1 MTQNKQRH
9 AIYVSVKRQH
19 PDWPPELIK
28 KEVDKLEGSHNG
40 SQRFTKGSQVHISG
54 KPENS
59 EDELVINQKGS
70 HNGSQRF
77 TKSSQGSQPRIKY
90 MLSYSRNKYQFVLYS
105 LDHEGKKNLIR
116 SCKKND
122 ILKLGP
128 CEIVLTWGPDIEEA
142 LK

>member
-40 SQRFTKGSQVHISG
+40 SQVHTSG

-59 EDELVINQKGS
+59 EDELVNNQK
-70 HNGSQRF
+70 GSQRF
-77 TKSSQGSQPRIKY
+77 TKGSQGSQPRLKY

-128 CEIVLTWGPDIEEA
+128 CEIILTWGPDIEEA

>member
-28 KEVDKLEGSHNG
+28 KEVDKLE
-40 SQRFTKGSQVHISG
+40 
-54 KPENS
+54 
-59 EDELVINQKGS
+59 GS